1 MGAHREGDR
10 LASGAAGADAVV
22 WHFANIVFDEGA
34 MELRVAGRTTDA
46 EPKAMELLQLLLRR
60 AGEVVTRQEILDAIW
75 PGRIINDGGLTNCVS
90 KLRAALGDHDQAV
103 VRTVP
108 RFGYRLMAEVHSL
121 QVATR
126 AMPTTSGTGL
136 AVGDPVPGRED
147 FHLERL
153 LAEAGQAE
161 VWLAHHHTAAASER
175 RVYKFARSEQEL
187 TLLKREIT
195 LNRVLAESQNGP
207 TGFVPLLS
215 WNLERAPYF
224 AELAYAAHGSLP
236 DWLERRGGVDALSLA
251 ERLDIVTQCAVAM
264 SAAHAVGVLHKD
276 LKPANILVA
285 DENPLRIQLC
295 DLGAGGLLDA
305 DTFAHSSI
313 TRYGFTRVLDISD
326 DGGTPLYV
334 APEVLAGRPPT
345 ALSDIYALGVL
356 LFQLVVGDLRRAF
369 SPGWE
374 TQVDHPLLRED
385 IAIAA
390 RGDPA
395 QRFSDAGL
403 LALRLRSLETRQA
416 DHEALLR
423 QLAATEASRQNLLRR
438 RAQRGL
444 KLALAASMAFA
455 VVSTMLLGWQWL
467 SPRSAVAPS
476 GDLAA
481 CRTGIAER

>member
-10 LASGAAGADAVV
+10 PGSAAAGADAVV
-22 WHFANIVFDEGA
+22 WHFANIVFDERA
-34 MELRVAGRTTDA
+34 MELRVAGRAMDA
-46 EPKAMELLQLLLRR
+46 EPKAVELLQLLLRR
-60 AGEVVTRQEILDAIW
+60 AGEVVTRQEILDTIW
-75 PGRIINDGGLTNCVS
+75 PGRVINDGGLTNCVS
-90 KLRAALGDHDQAV
+90 KLRAALGDHDQAI

-108 RFGYRLMAEVHSL
+108 RFGYRLMAEVHCL
-121 QVATR
+121 QTAAR

-136 AVGDPVPGRED
+136 AVGDPVPGREG
-147 FHLERL
+147 FRLERL
-153 LAEAGQAE
+153 LSEAGQAE
-161 VWLAHHHTAAASER
+161 VWLARQGTAAAVER

-236 DWLERRGGVDALSLA
+236 DWLERRGGLDVLSLE

-285 DENPLRIQLC
+285 AENPLRIQLC
-295 DLGAGGLLDA
+295 DLGAGSLLDA
-305 DTFAHSSI
+305 ETFAHSGI
-313 TRYGFTRVLDISD
+313 TWYGFTRALDNADHS
-326 DGGTPLYV
+326 GTPLYV

-356 LFQLVVGDLRRAF
+356 LFQLVVGDLRRVF

-374 TQVDHPLLRED
+374 TQIDDPLLRDD
-385 IAIAA
+385 IAVAA
-390 RGDPA
+390 RGDA
-395 QRFSDAGL
+395 SQRFADAGL
-403 LALRLRSLETRQA
+403 LALRLRSLEI
-416 DHEALLR
+416 
-423 QLAATEASRQNLLRR
+423 R
-438 RAQRGL
+438 RADRAALIEQIAAFERSRETAIRDQAQRWLKWGL
-444 KLALAASMAFA
+444 LAASLVAFTTSA
-455 VVSTMLLGWQWL
+455 MLIAEHGGAEDSW
-467 SPRSAVAPS
+467 
-476 GDLAA
+476 LAA
-481 CRTGIAER
+481 QPDCMAQRVDR

>member
-10 LASGAAGADAVV
+10 LASGAAVADAVV

-34 MELRVAGRTTDA
+34 MELRVAGRATDA

-90 KLRAALGDHDQAV
+90 KLRAALGDHDQAI

-121 QVATR
+121 QVAAR
-126 AMPTTSGTGL
+126 AIPTTSGTGL

-161 VWLAHHHTAAASER
+161 VWLARQHPAASER

-236 DWLERRGGVDALSLA
+236 DWLERRGGIDALSLA

-285 DENPLRIQLC
+285 GENPLRIQLC
-295 DLGAGGLLDA
+295 DLGAGSLLDA
-305 DTFAHSSI
+305 EICANSSI

-423 QLAATEASRQNLLRR
+423 QLASAEASRQNLLRR

-455 VVSTMLLGWQWL
+455 VVSTTLLGWQWL
-467 SPRSAVAPS
+467 SARSAAAPS